1 MSWNKWKTI
10 SIIITVCFYLPISLY
25 INFWILKQLQPDRL
39 IWFLWII
46 NIPLLIVLQI
56 ITEIA
61 KEE

>member
-56 ITEIA
+56 ITEVA